1 MPQIFQT
8 GLLPYDTLLVI
19 DYRIIIHD
27 ESVKNVNENL
37 TFFLTEKNLPL
48 RLSVKIRNNRI
59 NDNKPVNRHRTYR
72 TFS

>member
-37 TFFLTEKNLPL
+37 TFFLTEKKPAIT
-48 RLSVKIRNNRI
+48 SIGK
-59 NDNKPVNRHRTYR
+59 NKK
-72 TFS
+72 